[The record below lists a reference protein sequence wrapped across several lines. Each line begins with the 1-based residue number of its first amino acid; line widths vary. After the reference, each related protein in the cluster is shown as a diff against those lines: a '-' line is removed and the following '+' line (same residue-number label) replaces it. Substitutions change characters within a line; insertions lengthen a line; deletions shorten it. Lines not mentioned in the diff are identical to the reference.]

1 MTYSAVRAS
10 LHGELQGR
18 GLGLVVRSGGTRRKT
33 HSKDGLDDKAVELL
47 ERDFVR
53 LGEAL
58 SKLLRLGRLAPRQGD
73 LSELESTAKLRRRQL
88 AAHLPA
94 QRELTGS
101 TRAVL
106 QLRYASSR
114 PARSLP
120 KTPAWRTCREQQGSA
135 RGFSGRRQHRGS
147 ASRFLAIRP

>member
-94 QRELTGS
+94 QRELY
-101 TRAVL
+101 RIN
-106 QLRYASSR
+106 QSS
-114 PARSLP
+114 PSV
-120 KTPAWRTCREQQGSA
+120 
-135 RGFSGRRQHRGS
+135 
-147 ASRFLAIRP
+147 AIRFFSPCSFATKDSSVADLSGAARKRAWIFWKEATSRVSKSVSSD